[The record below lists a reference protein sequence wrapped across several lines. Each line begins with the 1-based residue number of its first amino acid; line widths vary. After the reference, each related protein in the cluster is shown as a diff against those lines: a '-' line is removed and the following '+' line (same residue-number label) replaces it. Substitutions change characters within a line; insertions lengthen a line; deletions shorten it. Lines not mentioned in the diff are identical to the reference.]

1 MCGAMT
7 AERTQKV
14 VYVKDEAQGLVLS
27 LSKHGRRRL
36 AVSGAGEGGIA
47 LFISYERSCELKA
60 TPSKALKTQNANIKH
75 GSKSVSSSNST
86 ATSSPRVR

>member
-36 AVSGAGEGGIA
+36 AVSVAGKEGKSFFFNYSYV
-47 LFISYERSCELKA
+47 FISFNDNPGITFIS
-60 TPSKALKTQNANIKH
+60 
-75 GSKSVSSSNST
+75 
-86 ATSSPRVR
+86 